1 MQQAQKTPVL
11 RTIHTGLTVSSLDDA
26 IAFWCGVMGFELS
39 TRKNL
44 GSGAASENIVGVPGA
59 DIEIAVV
66 TAPGGHQIELL
77 EYRGPA
83 DRKIYKPRS
92 CDVGSAHLTFAVSD
106 LDEMLARVEAAG
118 WMRLGIPQT
127 APTGTKVIYVRG
139 PEGHTIEFMQPAVEK
154 TVAAS

>member
-44 GSGAASENIVGVPGA
+44 GSGAANENIVGVPGA

-66 TAPGGHQIELL
+66 TGPGGSKDLQTEVVRRGLRAPDFRRLRPGRNARSRRGSWVDAPGN
-77 EYRGPA
+77 PA
-83 DRKIYKPRS
+83 DRPHWHK
-92 CDVGSAHLTFAVSD
+92 SD
-106 LDEMLARVEAAG
+106 LRAG
-118 WMRLGIPQT
+118 
-127 APTGTKVIYVRG
+127 
-139 PEGHTIEFMQPAVEK
+139 
-154 TVAAS
+154 S